1 MKSDQVRR
9 KFLDFFVSR
18 GHRLVRS
25 SSLVPA
31 GDPTLLFTNAG
42 MNQFKDVFLGR
53 EKRDYVRATTCQ
65 KCVRAGGKHN
75 DLEQVGRTSRHLTFF
90 EMLGNFSFGD
100 YFKADAIPFAWELI
114 TSPTAGYGLPAGKLY
129 VTIFE
134 GQGDVPRDA
143 DAYDRWLAVG
153 VPADRIFA
161 LGMKDNFWQMG
172 DTGPCGPCSEIHYD
186 QGPEASEQGH
196 VDCRFPCDCGRYVE
210 LWNLVFMQFNRDESG
225 TMTPLP
231 RPSIDTGA
239 GLDRLSAVLQ
249 GESSVFETDLF
260 RPLIAEAAALAKV
273 KYGTNHESDVSLRII
288 ADHARAS
295 TFLISDGVLPS
306 NEGRGYV
313 LRLIM
318 RRALYHGQTL
328 GLNEPFL
335 YKMSGHV
342 VEMMKGAYTE
352 LADSANDIAK
362 AIRIEEEGYARTTG
376 HGLEEL
382 GSTRVLLKN
391 GVEVNFDDIEALPQ
405 DKRMPILR
413 TASDGE
419 FSPLFGNPRMAD
431 EIESKF
437 GVTLASMRLLFK
449 NLDWSPSLEL
459 EASQGMRTTTHALG
473 IIRGKDLFRLHDTF
487 GLRPDFVAD
496 IVKNYGLDVDLE
508 GYQAEMQKQ
517 RDRAR
522 ASWKGGEK
530 KAASPEYV
538 ALAEKHKTEF
548 FGYKETE
555 TRDSRIVG
563 LMVKGAPVNEVAPGA
578 EVEIILDRTPF
589 YAEAGGQIGD
599 TGYFTAPG
607 SPERVADVSDTYRP
621 VTGITAHRAVTRENL
636 RVGDLVT
643 ARIDAERRDAVMRN
657 HTATHLLHA
666 ALRKVLGTHVKQ
678 AGSLVAPDHL
688 RFDFS
693 HYASVDRRDLTDIED
708 LVNEHTLGDEEIRTE
723 VMGIEQALASG
734 AMALF
739 GEKYGDRV
747 RVVAV
752 GDGSFSKELC
762 GGTHVERTGEI
773 GLFKVTS
780 EGSVSAGTRRVEA
793 LTGTGLLTD
802 LRRRMELLREIEA
815 RLKAKPDDLIATLER
830 LEESERKA
838 RKQLEHHAA
847 QQVTLQAAGLLRNA
861 REVRGIKLICA
872 EVESP
877 GSDARAT
884 LRQMVDDVRPRLG
897 SGVIVLG
904 SAADGKAAVLVAVT
918 KDLTGRL
925 DAGKIVRAVA
935 ALVDGSGGGRKDL
948 AEAGGK
954 SPEKLPQAIEAVPSI
969 VEGMLG

>member
-1 MKSDQVRR
+1 MKSAQVRQT
-9 KFLDFFVSR
+9 FLDFFASR
-18 GHRLVRS
+18 GHRPVRS

-75 DLEQVGRTSRHLTFF
+75 DLEQVGRTARHHTFF

-114 TSPTAGYGLPAGKLY
+114 TSPTEGYGISKDKLY
-129 VTIFE
+129 ATIFE
-134 GQGDVPRDA
+134 GSGDIPRDTEA
-143 DAYDRWLAVG
+143 HDLWLAVG
-153 VPADRIFA
+153 VPAERVFEM
-161 LGMKDNFWQMG
+161 GMKDNFWQMG

-196 VDCRFPCDCGRYVE
+196 TDCRFPCDCGRYVE

-225 TMTPLP
+225 AMTPLP

-239 GLDRLSAVLQ
+239 GLERISAVMQ
-249 GESSVFETDLF
+249 GKISNFETDLF
-260 RPLIAEAAALAKV
+260 RPLIDEAASLAKV
-273 KYGTNHESDVSLRII
+273 KYGVNHETDVSLRII

-313 LRLIM
+313 LRRIM

-328 GLNEPFL
+328 SLKRPFL
-335 YKMSGHV
+335 YKMIGHV
-342 VEMMKGAYTE
+342 VELMKGAYPE
-352 LADSANDIAK
+352 LVDGAQNVARAVQS
-362 AIRIEEEGYARTTG
+362 EEQRYEQATRL
-376 HGLEEL
+376 GLEEL
-382 GSTRVLLKN
+382 DRVVI
-391 GVEVNFDDIEALPQ
+391 G
-405 DKRMPILR
+405 
-413 TASDGE
+413 
-419 FSPLFGNPRMAD
+419 
-431 EIESKF
+431 
-437 GVTLASMRLLFK
+437 K
-449 NLDWSPSLEL
+449 NLTFGEWRSLWHATEGQPSVI
-459 EASQGMRTTTHALG
+459 TTGKMGDFEFKSSVSRLKGTG
-473 IIRGKDLFRLHDTF
+473 KIPGDTVPGKDLFRLYDTF
-487 GLRPDFVAD
+487 GLSPDFVAD
-496 IVKNYGLDVDLE
+496 IVQNYDLRVDTE
-508 GYQAEMQKQ
+508 GYEIEMQKQ
-517 RDRAR
+517 RERAR
-522 ASWKGGEK
+522 ASWKGAEK
-530 KAASPEYV
+530 KAASPDYLK
-538 ALAEKHKTEF
+538 LAEKYTTEF

-555 TRDSRIVG
+555 THDSRIVG
-563 LMVKGAPVNEVAPGA
+563 LMAKGAPVNEVAPGSQ
-578 EVEIILDRTPF
+578 VEIILDRTPF

-607 SPERVADVSDTYRP
+607 SPERLAEISDTFRP
-621 VTGITAHRAVTRENL
+621 VTGITAHKAVARETL

-643 ARIDAERRDAVMRN
+643 ARIDAERREAVMRN

-693 HYASVDRRDLTDIED
+693 HYASVDHQDMTDIED

-747 RVVAV
+747 RVVSV

-762 GGTHVERTGEI
+762 GGTHVARTGEI
-773 GLFKVTS
+773 GLFKLTS

-802 LRRRMELLREIEA
+802 LRRRMELLRQIEA
-815 RLKAKPDDLIATLER
+815 RLKAQPDDLLATLER
-830 LEESERKA
+830 LEESEKKA
-838 RKQLEHHAA
+838 RKQLEHHTAE
-847 QQVTLQAAGLLRNA
+847 QTTLQAAGLLANA
-861 REVRGIKLICA
+861 REVKGIKLISA
-872 EVESP
+872 EVQVLGE
-877 GSDARAT
+877 DARAS
-884 LRQMVDDVRPRLG
+884 LRQMADDLRPRMG
-897 SGVIVLG
+897 SGAIVLG
-904 SAADGKAAVLVAVT
+904 ARSGGKAAVLVAVT
-918 KDLTGRL
+918 RDLTDRL

-935 ALVDGSGGGRKDL
+935 ALVDGGGGGRKDL

-954 SPEKLPQAIEAVPSI
+954 SPEKLGEAIQAVPSI